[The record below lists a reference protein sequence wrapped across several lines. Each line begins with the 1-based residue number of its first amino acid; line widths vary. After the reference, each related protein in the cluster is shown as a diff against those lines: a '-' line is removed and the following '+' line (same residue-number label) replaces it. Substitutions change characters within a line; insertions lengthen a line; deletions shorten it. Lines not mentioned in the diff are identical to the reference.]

1 MAVTITAMD
10 RTVRCTVCSWR
21 GAWQEA
27 AAVRVQPAALPPALQ
42 ELQNAYEERQA
53 EEEHLGG
60 HRPPACPVCGHH
72 TVPVKLHRHH
82 AAV

>member
-10 RTVRCTVCSWR
+10 KTVRCTVCSWR
-21 GAWQEA
+21 GAWMEA
-27 AAVRVQPAALPPALQ
+27 AATRVQPAALPPALQ

-53 EEEHLGG
+53 EEEALGG